1 MHPPHN
7 FDFTLFFLKK
17 KMKLGKW
24 FSTTNQISSSNIQ
37 ICITESAGAITLANY
52 LEPLKSPSE

>member
-1 MHPPHN
+1 
-7 FDFTLFFLKK
+7 
-17 KMKLGKW
+17 MKLGKW

-37 ICITESAGAITLANY
+37 ICINESAGAITLANY